1 MNQDHYSR
9 RRFVSHGLRLAGAAF
24 VLGEARATAAAA
36 SGSDVSPLGPDQA
49 LTELMAG
56 NRRYITGKNIHH
68 DFGPERPALALS
80 QHPFGIVLS
89 CADSRV
95 APEFAFDQSRGRL
108 FVVRLAG
115 NFVDTNGLAS
125 IEYGAAV
132 LGASLIMVLGHTECG
147 AIKAA
152 VDVVTKG
159 KTLPGHLPELMGYL
173 KEPVE
178 RARSEAGNLVDDA
191 IRENVLMNVEKLRK
205 SEPILAA
212 LVKDGRLKVAG
223 GIYDLATGGVDIL
236 A

>member
-1 MNQDHYSR
+1 
-9 RRFVSHGLRLAGAAF
+9 
-24 VLGEARATAAAA
+24 
-36 SGSDVSPLGPDQA
+36 
-49 LTELMAG
+49 
-56 NRRYITGKNIHH
+56 
-68 DFGPERPALALS
+68 
-80 QHPFGIVLS
+80 
-89 CADSRV
+89 
-95 APEFAFDQSRGRL
+95 
-108 FVVRLAG
+108 
-115 NFVDTNGLAS
+115 
-125 IEYGAAV
+125 
-132 LGASLIMVLGHTECG
+132 MVLGHTECG